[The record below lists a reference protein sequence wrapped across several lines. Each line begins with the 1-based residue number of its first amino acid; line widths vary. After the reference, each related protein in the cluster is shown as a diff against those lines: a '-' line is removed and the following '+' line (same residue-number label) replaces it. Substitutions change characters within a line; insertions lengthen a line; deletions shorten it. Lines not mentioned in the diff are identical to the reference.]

1 MHARF
6 PRALACLCAVQT
18 AAVLGTVAAPANAEN
33 FPSRPIS
40 IKVAYSAGGGADV
53 ATRQLAVPLQRS
65 IGQAVVVE
73 NLPGAGGS
81 VATMAYLKGPA
92 DGYTLLGLTGNDA
105 ILNPLALSSAKYR
118 PEDLRLVHPLIFSDF
133 VLVTAMDRPPKG
145 IDELVAMAKR
155 PGAKEFS
162 FGNWGVGTTPHLA
175 AADLRV
181 QTGIASLDVPYKG
194 GAPIVQDLLGR
205 QLDFAFLPLAGS
217 TLDMIRSGKLKA
229 VAMAT
234 RERNASLPDV
244 PAAGESKLL
253 KNFDYKVWPGIFV
266 RKETPEPVVAMLHQQ
281 ISRIVNGD
289 AYQKWSRDTGNQP
302 MVPMTL
308 AEASAFYQAER
319 QRNARIVASIKLKP
333 Q

>member
-1 MHARF
+1 MQVRF
-6 PRALACLCAVQT
+6 PRAFACACAMQA
-18 AAVLGTVAAPANAEN
+18 AAVLGTAGPASAES

-40 IKVAYSAGGGADV
+40 VKVAYSAGGGADV
-53 ATRQLAVPLQRS
+53 ATRQLAAPLQRA
-65 IGQAVVVE
+65 IGKAVVVE

-81 VATMAYLKGPA
+81 VATMAYFKGPA
-92 DGYTLLGLTGNDA
+92 DGYTLLALTGNDA

-133 VLVTAMDRPPKG
+133 VLVTAMERPPKG
-145 IDELVAMAKR
+145 IDDLVAMARR
-155 PGAKEFS
+155 PGAKELS
-162 FGNWGVGTTPHLA
+162 FGNWGMGTLPHLA

-181 QTGIASLDVPYKG
+181 QTGIATLDVPYKG
-194 GAPIVQDLLGR
+194 GAPIIQDLLAH

-217 TLDMIRSGKLKA
+217 TLEMIRSGKLKA

-234 RERNASLPDV
+234 RARNPSLPEV

-266 RKETPEPVVAMLHQQ
+266 RKETPEPIVAMLHRH
-281 ISRIVNGD
+281 IAMIVNGGP
-289 AYQKWSRDTGNQP
+289 YQQWSRETGNQP

-308 AEASAFYQAER
+308 AEATAFYQAER
-319 QRNARIVASIKLKP
+319 QRNARVVAAMKLVP

>member
-1 MHARF
+1 MQCQF
-6 PRALACLCAVQT
+6 PRALARLCAVMG
-18 AAVLGTVAAPANAEN
+18 AAVLGTAAGPASAEK
-33 FPSRPIS
+33 FPSHPIT

-53 ATRQLAVPLQRS
+53 ATRQLAVPLQRA
-65 IGQAVVVE
+65 IGHAVIVE

-81 VATMAYLKGPA
+81 VATMAYLKAPA
-92 DGYTLLGLTGNDA
+92 DGYTLLALTGNDA
-105 ILNPLALSSAKYR
+105 ILNPLALASAKYR

-133 VLVTAMDRPPKG
+133 VIVTAMDRPPRG

-155 PGAKEFS
+155 PGAKELS
-162 FGNWGVGTTPHLA
+162 FGNWGIGTTPHLA
-175 AADLRV
+175 AADLRA

-194 GAPIVQDLLGR
+194 GAPIVQDLLTR

-217 TLDMIRSGKLKA
+217 TLEMIRSGKLKA

-234 RERNASLPDV
+234 RERNATLPDV

-266 RKETPEPVVAMLHQQ
+266 RKDTPEPIVALLHQQ
-281 ISRIVNGD
+281 ISAIVNS
-289 AYQKWSRDTGNQP
+289 APYQKWSRDTGNQP

-308 AEASAFYQAER
+308 TAATAFYQAER
-319 QRNARIVASIKLKP
+319 QRNARVVAAMKLNP